1 MNPQLYTLAKSGKRT
16 QFITLYKSL
25 FGGNDT
31 DAGVGYNAYVSQI
44 KGATMGG
51 GASIGGG
58 GVGATGGGGNFL
70 SDLLNS
76 ANDKVK
82 TFGKIGGS
90 LLESQYGKTEE
101 QNSAGMITTAIAE
114 AGMNPLK
121 LFSSLAAQSG
131 EAVIGQLKAES
142 ELLSEVNSKVGISG
156 ELSDGLRKDMV
167 AASVAAS
174 EYGVFLKDIG
184 DLYTGMSE
192 KSGKFAIINRDLIE
206 KSVPVATALSKTMAE
221 YAETI
226 NEFEKVGLGMDKT
239 NKLLEQTAV
248 KSNSLGLSAKK
259 IAGEIQTSIGKL
271 NEYGFQNGY
280 KGLEKMAQK
289 AVEFR
294 MEMSSVTAIADKVF
308 SPEGAIDM
316 AANLQVLGGAMG
328 DFNDPIK
335 LMYDATN
342 NVGGLQDA
350 LIGAAQGLATYNQE
364 QGRFEITG
372 VNLRKSKEMAA
383 ALGIS
388 MGELGK
394 TAIAAA
400 ERSSAAT
407 ALMSNAFDIPD
418 DQKEFLTNMSRMQDG
433 EMKIVVPE
441 SLMDKFQGK
450 NEIALDS
457 ITKEQATALAEYQKN
472 FEKMDAKSIA
482 MSQLTETQELVRGM
496 NVVAS
501 YIRVR
506 LTAMGK
512 GAAESLA
519 GEQLKT
525 ALENLKGVKGKLDS
539 SKSET
544 DQKNMMERVDGYLK
558 DPMSLLKDGYD
569 YAAGKLKGALG
580 MEEKPNTT
588 TAPQPTTQVI
598 KHEISVS
605 SKDTFSDSFARE
617 LNRDSSLVSQWAERA
632 PSDLTT
638 PQSANK

>member
-1 MNPQLYTLAKSGKRT
+1 MNPQLYNLAKSGKKS

-25 FGGNDT
+25 FGGDDT
-31 DAGVGYNAYVSQI
+31 AAGVGYNAYVSQI
-44 KGATMGG
+44 KGSTMGG
-51 GASIGGG
+51 GASNGGSSSGGG
-58 GVGATGGGGNFL
+58 SWLG
-70 SDLLNS
+70 DLLGV
-76 ANDKVK
+76 ANNGVK
-82 TFGKIGGS
+82 LMAETSGK
-90 LLESQYGKTEE
+90 LLESQFGKEE
-101 QNSAGMITTAIAE
+101 RQNAPGAAINALAQGGLNPIEILKSGAGQAFEAI
-114 AGMNPLK
+114 
-121 LFSSLAAQSG
+121 
-131 EAVIGQLKAES
+131 VDQLKMES

-167 AASVAAS
+167 AASVEAS
-174 EYGVFLKDIG
+174 KYGVTLKDIG

-206 KSVPVATALSKTMAE
+206 KSVPVATALSKTMSE
-221 YAETI
+221 YADTI
-226 NEFEKVGLGMDKT
+226 SEFEKVGLGMDKT
-239 NKLLEQTAV
+239 NKLLEQTTV
-248 KSNSLGLSAKK
+248 RSTSLGLSAKK
-259 IAGEIQTSIGKL
+259 IATDIQTNISKL

-289 AVEFR
+289 AAEFR

-335 LMYDATN
+335 LMYNATN

-472 FEKMDAKSIA
+472 FEKMDSKSIA

-496 NVVAS
+496 NVVAT
-501 YIRVR
+501 YLKARAAAIGRG
-506 LTAMGK
+506 TAEALVGK
-512 GAAESLA
+512 QMQDFKEAVA
-519 GEQLKT
+519 KYD
-525 ALENLKGVKGKLDS
+525 GKLDT
-539 SKSET
+539 KKIET
-544 DQKNMMERVDGYLK
+544 DQKNAKDKVAGFLDAPVQTTFEFLK
-558 DPMSLLKDGYD
+558 EK
-569 YAAGKLKGALG
+569 AKNALG
-580 MEEKPNTT
+580 MGETNQTPNAPQTT
-588 TAPQPTTQVI
+588 TQII

-605 SKDTFSDSFARE
+605 SKDTFSDSFSRE

-632 PSDLTT
+632 PNDLTT
-638 PQSANK
+638 PNSAIKNN

>member
-1 MNPQLYTLAKSGKRT
+1 MNPQLYNLAKSGKKS

-25 FGGNDT
+25 FGGDDT
-31 DAGVGYNAYVSQI
+31 AAGVGYNAYVSQI
-44 KGATMGG
+44 KGSTMGG
-51 GASIGGG
+51 GTSTGGSS
-58 GVGATGGGGNFL
+58 TGGGSWLG
-70 SDLLNS
+70 DLLGV
-76 ANDKVK
+76 ANNGVK
-82 TFGKIGGS
+82 LMAETSGK
-90 LLESQYGKTEE
+90 LLESQFGKEE
-101 QNSAGMITTAIAE
+101 RQNAPGAAINALAQGGLNPIEILKSGAGQAFEAI
-114 AGMNPLK
+114 
-121 LFSSLAAQSG
+121 
-131 EAVIGQLKAES
+131 VDQLKMES

-167 AASVAAS
+167 AASVEAS
-174 EYGVFLKDIG
+174 KYGVTLKDIG

-206 KSVPVATALSKTMAE
+206 KSVPVATALSKTMSE
-221 YAETI
+221 YADTI
-226 NEFEKVGLGMDKT
+226 SEFEKVGLGMDKT
-239 NKLLEQTAV
+239 NKLLEQTTV
-248 KSNSLGLSAKK
+248 RSTSLGLSAKK
-259 IAGEIQTSIGKL
+259 IATDIQTNISKL

-289 AVEFR
+289 AAEFR
-294 MEMSSVTAIADKVF
+294 MEMSSITTIADKVF

-335 LMYDATN
+335 LMYNATN

-383 ALGIS
+383 ALGIT

-472 FEKMDAKSIA
+472 FERMDSKSIA

-496 NVVAS
+496 NVVAT
-501 YIRVR
+501 YLKARAAAIGRG
-506 LTAMGK
+506 TAEALVGK
-512 GAAESLA
+512 QMQDFKEAVA
-519 GEQLKT
+519 KYD
-525 ALENLKGVKGKLDS
+525 GKLDT
-539 SKSET
+539 KKIET
-544 DQKNMMERVDGYLK
+544 DQKNAKDKVAGFLDAPVQTTFEFLK
-558 DPMSLLKDGYD
+558 EK
-569 YAAGKLKGALG
+569 AKNALG
-580 MEEKPNTT
+580 MGETNQTPN
-588 TAPQPTTQVI
+588 APQTTTQVI

-605 SKDTFSDSFARE
+605 SKDTFSDSFSRE

-632 PSDLTT
+632 PNDLTT
-638 PQSANK
+638 PNSAIKNN

>member
-1 MNPQLYTLAKSGKRT
+1 MNPQLYNLAKSGKKS

-25 FGGNDT
+25 FGGDDT
-31 DAGVGYNAYVSQI
+31 AAGVGYNAYVSQI
-44 KGATMGG
+44 KGSTMGG
-51 GASIGGG
+51 GASTGGSS
-58 GVGATGGGGNFL
+58 TGGGSWLG
-70 SDLLNS
+70 DLLGV
-76 ANDKVK
+76 ANNGVK
-82 TFGKIGGS
+82 LMAETSGK
-90 LLESQYGKTEE
+90 LLESQFGKEE
-101 QNSAGMITTAIAE
+101 RQNAPGAAINALAQGGLNPIEILKSGAGQAFEAI
-114 AGMNPLK
+114 
-121 LFSSLAAQSG
+121 
-131 EAVIGQLKAES
+131 VDQLKMES

-167 AASVAAS
+167 AASVEAS
-174 EYGVFLKDIG
+174 KYGVTLKDIG

-206 KSVPVATALSKTMAE
+206 KSVPVATALSKTMSE
-221 YAETI
+221 YADTI
-226 NEFEKVGLGMDKT
+226 SEFEKVGLGMDKT
-239 NKLLEQTAV
+239 NKLLEQTTV
-248 KSNSLGLSAKK
+248 RSTSLGLSAKK
-259 IAGEIQTSIGKL
+259 IATDIQTNISKL

-289 AVEFR
+289 AAEFR
-294 MEMSSVTAIADKVF
+294 MEMNSVTAIADKVF

-335 LMYDATN
+335 LMYNATN

-472 FEKMDAKSIA
+472 FERMDSKSIA

-496 NVVAS
+496 NVVAT
-501 YIRVR
+501 YLKARAAAIGRG
-506 LTAMGK
+506 TAEALVGK
-512 GAAESLA
+512 QMQDFKEAVA
-519 GEQLKT
+519 KYD
-525 ALENLKGVKGKLDS
+525 GKLDT
-539 SKSET
+539 KKIET
-544 DQKNMMERVDGYLK
+544 DQKNAKDKVAGFLDAPVQTTFEFLK
-558 DPMSLLKDGYD
+558 EK
-569 YAAGKLKGALG
+569 AKNALG
-580 MEEKPNTT
+580 MGETNQTPN
-588 TAPQPTTQVI
+588 APQTTTQVI

-632 PSDLTT
+632 PNDLTT
-638 PQSANK
+638 PNSAVKNN

>member
-1 MNPQLYTLAKSGKRT
+1 MNPQLYNLAKSGKKS

-25 FGGNDT
+25 FGGDDT
-31 DAGVGYNAYVSQI
+31 AAGVGYNAYVSQI
-44 KGATMGG
+44 KGSTMGG
-51 GASIGGG
+51 GASTSGSS
-58 GVGATGGGGNFL
+58 TGGGSWLG
-70 SDLLNS
+70 DLLGV
-76 ANDKVK
+76 ANNGVK
-82 TFGKIGGS
+82 LMAETSGK
-90 LLESQYGKTEE
+90 LLESQFGKEE
-101 QNSAGMITTAIAE
+101 RQNAPGAAINALAQGGLNPIEILKSGAGQAFEAI
-114 AGMNPLK
+114 
-121 LFSSLAAQSG
+121 
-131 EAVIGQLKAES
+131 VDQLKMES

-167 AASVAAS
+167 AASVEAS
-174 EYGVFLKDIG
+174 KYGVTLKDIG

-206 KSVPVATALSKTMAE
+206 KSVPVATALSKTMSE

-226 NEFEKVGLGMDKT
+226 SEFEKVGLGMDKT
-239 NKLLEQTAV
+239 NKLLEQTTV
-248 KSNSLGLSAKK
+248 RSTSLGLSAKK
-259 IAGEIQTSIGKL
+259 IATDIQTNISKL

-289 AVEFR
+289 AAEFR
-294 MEMSSVTAIADKVF
+294 MEMNSVTAIADKVF

-335 LMYDATN
+335 LMYNATN

-472 FEKMDAKSIA
+472 FERMDSKSIA

-496 NVVAS
+496 NVVAT
-501 YIRVR
+501 YLKARAAAIGRG
-506 LTAMGK
+506 TAEALVGK
-512 GAAESLA
+512 QMQDFKEAVA
-519 GEQLKT
+519 KYD
-525 ALENLKGVKGKLDS
+525 GKLDT
-539 SKSET
+539 KKIET
-544 DQKNMMERVDGYLK
+544 DQKNAKDKVAGFLDAPVQTTFEFLK
-558 DPMSLLKDGYD
+558 EK
-569 YAAGKLKGALG
+569 AKNALG
-580 MEEKPNTT
+580 MGETNQTPN
-588 TAPQPTTQVI
+588 APQTTTQVI

-605 SKDTFSDSFARE
+605 SKDTFSDSFTRE

-632 PSDLTT
+632 PNDLTT
-638 PQSANK
+638 PNSAVKNN

>member
-1 MNPQLYTLAKSGKRT
+1 MNPQLYNLAKSGKKS

-25 FGGNDT
+25 FGGDDT
-31 DAGVGYNAYVSQI
+31 AAGVGYNAYVSQI
-44 KGATMGG
+44 KGSTMGG
-51 GASIGGG
+51 GASTGGSS
-58 GVGATGGGGNFL
+58 TGGGSWLG
-70 SDLLNS
+70 DLLGV
-76 ANDKVK
+76 ANNGVK
-82 TFGKIGGS
+82 LMAETSGK
-90 LLESQYGKTEE
+90 LLESQFGKEE
-101 QNSAGMITTAIAE
+101 RQNAPGAAINALAQGGLNPIEILKSGAGQAFEAI
-114 AGMNPLK
+114 
-121 LFSSLAAQSG
+121 
-131 EAVIGQLKAES
+131 VDQLKMES

-167 AASVAAS
+167 AASVEAS
-174 EYGVFLKDIG
+174 KYGVTLKDIG

-206 KSVPVATALSKTMAE
+206 KSVPVATALSKTMSE
-221 YAETI
+221 YADTI
-226 NEFEKVGLGMDKT
+226 SEFEKVGLGMDKT
-239 NKLLEQTAV
+239 NKLLEQTTV
-248 KSNSLGLSAKK
+248 RSTSLGLSAKK
-259 IAGEIQTSIGKL
+259 IATDIQTNISKL

-289 AVEFR
+289 AAEFR
-294 MEMSSVTAIADKVF
+294 MEMNSVTAIADKVF

-335 LMYDATN
+335 LMYNATN

-472 FEKMDAKSIA
+472 FERMDSKSIA

-496 NVVAS
+496 NVVAT
-501 YIRVR
+501 YLKARAAAIGRG
-506 LTAMGK
+506 TAEALVGK
-512 GAAESLA
+512 QMQDFKEAVA
-519 GEQLKT
+519 KYD
-525 ALENLKGVKGKLDS
+525 GKLDT
-539 SKSET
+539 KKIET
-544 DQKNMMERVDGYLK
+544 DQKNAK
-558 DPMSLLKDGYD
+558 DKV
-569 YAAGKLKGALG
+569 AGFLDAPVQTTIEFFKEKAKNALG
-580 MEEKPNTT
+580 MGETNQTPN
-588 TAPQPTTQVI
+588 APQTTTQVI

-632 PSDLTT
+632 PNDLTT
-638 PQSANK
+638 PNSAVKNN

>member
-1 MNPQLYTLAKSGKRT
+1 MANFTPYDYYSQHPNDREGFLTA
-16 QFITLYKSL
+16 
-25 FGGNDT
+25 FGNNDKT
-31 DAGVGYNAYVSQI
+31 KKMWERF
-44 KGATMGG
+44 KGTKPATGG
-51 GASIGGG
+51 SSYGGG
-58 GVGATGGGGNFL
+58 GSSGGDSGSNFNVLDIINNGAKN
-70 SDLLNS
+70 
-76 ANDKVK
+76 V
-82 TFGKIGGS
+82 GKIGGS

-101 QNSAGMITTAIAE
+101 QNSAGMITTAIAD

-156 ELSDGLRKDMV
+156 ELSDGLRKDMIT
-167 AASVAAS
+167 ASIAAS
-174 EYGVFLKDIG
+174 EYGVSLKDIG
-184 DLYTGMSE
+184 DLYTNMSE

-206 KSVPVATALSKTMAE
+206 KSVPVATALSKTMSE
-221 YAETI
+221 YADTI

-259 IAGEIQTSIGKL
+259 IASEIQNNIGKL
-271 NEYGFQNGY
+271 NEYGFQNGF
-280 KGLEKMAQK
+280 KGLERMVQK
-289 AVEFR
+289 AHEFR

-308 SPEGAIDM
+308 SPEGAIDL

-335 LMYDATN
+335 LMYNATN

-519 GEQLKT
+519 GGQLKA
-525 ALENLKGVKGKLDS
+525 ALENLKGVKGELDS
-539 SKSET
+539 SKSQT
-544 DQKNMMERVDGYLK
+544 DQKTMMGKLEEIKK
-558 DPMSLLKDGYD
+558 DPLGALKDGFEYGV
-569 YAAGKLKGALG
+569 GKIKNLLG
-580 MEEKPNTT
+580 VEEKPNT
-588 TAPQPTTQVI
+588 TAPQPTTQTI

-638 PQSANK
+638 PAVANK

>member
-1 MNPQLYTLAKSGKRT
+1 MNPQLYNLAKSGKKT

-25 FGGNDT
+25 FGGDDT
-31 DAGVGYNAYVSQI
+31 AAGVGYNAYVSQI

-51 GASIGGG
+51 GAS
-58 GVGATGGGGNFL
+58 TGGGGTGGGSWL
-70 SDLLNS
+70 GDLLGV
-76 ANDKVK
+76 ANNGVK
-82 TFGKIGGS
+82 LMAETSGK
-90 LLESQYGKTEE
+90 LLESQFGKEE
-101 QNSAGMITTAIAE
+101 RQNAPGAAINALAQGGLNPIEILKSGAGQAFEAI
-114 AGMNPLK
+114 
-121 LFSSLAAQSG
+121 
-131 EAVIGQLKAES
+131 VDQLKMES

-167 AASVAAS
+167 AASVEAS
-174 EYGVFLKDIG
+174 KYGVTLKDIG

-192 KSGKFAIINRDLIE
+192 KSGKFAIINRELIE
-206 KSVPVATALSKTMAE
+206 KSVPVATALSKTMSE
-221 YAETI
+221 YADTI
-226 NEFEKVGLGMDKT
+226 SEFEKVGLGMDKT
-239 NKLLEQTAV
+239 NKLLEQTTV
-248 KSNSLGLSAKK
+248 RSNSLGLSAKK
-259 IAGEIQTSIGKL
+259 IATDIQTNISKL

-289 AVEFR
+289 AAEFR

-335 LMYDATN
+335 LMYNATN

-472 FEKMDAKSIA
+472 FERMDSKSIA

-496 NVVAS
+496 NVVAT
-501 YIRVR
+501 YLKARAA
-506 LTAMGK
+506 AMGR
-512 GAAESLA
+512 GTAE
-519 GEQLKT
+519 
-525 ALENLKGVKGKLDS
+525 ALVGKQMQDFKDAVAKYDGKLDT
-539 SKSET
+539 KKIET
-544 DQKNMMERVDGYLK
+544 DQKNAKDKVAGFLEAPLQTTFEFLK
-558 DPMSLLKDGYD
+558 EK
-569 YAAGKLKGALG
+569 AKNALG
-580 MEEKPNTT
+580 MGETNQPTPPP
-588 TAPQPTTQVI
+588 PQPTTQVI

-638 PQSANK
+638 PSVANK

>member
-1 MNPQLYTLAKSGKRT
+1 MNPQLYNLAKSGKKS

-25 FGGNDT
+25 FGGDDT
-31 DAGVGYNAYVSQI
+31 AAGVGYNAYVSQI
-44 KGATMGG
+44 KGSTMGG
-51 GASIGGG
+51 GASTGGSS
-58 GVGATGGGGNFL
+58 TGGGSWLG
-70 SDLLNS
+70 DLLGV
-76 ANDKVK
+76 ANNGVK
-82 TFGKIGGS
+82 LMAETSGK
-90 LLESQYGKTEE
+90 LLESQFGKEE
-101 QNSAGMITTAIAE
+101 RQNAPGAAINALAQGGLNPIEILKSGAGQAFEAI
-114 AGMNPLK
+114 
-121 LFSSLAAQSG
+121 
-131 EAVIGQLKAES
+131 VDQLKMES

-167 AASVAAS
+167 AASVEAS
-174 EYGVFLKDIG
+174 KYGVFLKDIG
-184 DLYTGMSE
+184 ELYTGMSE
-192 KSGKFAIINRDLIE
+192 KSGKFALINRDLIE
-206 KSVPVATALSKTMAE
+206 KSVPVATALSKTMSD
-221 YAETI
+221 YADTI

-239 NKLLEQTAV
+239 NKLLEQTTV
-248 KSNSLGLSAKK
+248 KSISLGLSAKK
-259 IAGEIQTSIGKL
+259 IAGEIQTNIGKL

-289 AVEFR
+289 AAEFR
-294 MEMSSVTAIADKVF
+294 MEMNSVTAIADKVF

-335 LMYDATN
+335 LMYNATN

-472 FEKMDAKSIA
+472 FERMDSKSIA

-496 NVVAS
+496 NVVAT
-501 YIRVR
+501 YLKARAAAIGRG
-506 LTAMGK
+506 TAEALVGK
-512 GAAESLA
+512 QMQDFKEAVA
-519 GEQLKT
+519 KYD
-525 ALENLKGVKGKLDS
+525 GKLDT
-539 SKSET
+539 KKIET
-544 DQKNMMERVDGYLK
+544 DQKNAKDKVAGFLDAPVQTTFEFLK
-558 DPMSLLKDGYD
+558 EK
-569 YAAGKLKGALG
+569 AKNALG
-580 MEEKPNTT
+580 MGETNQTPN
-588 TAPQPTTQVI
+588 APQTTTQVI

-605 SKDTFSDSFARE
+605 SKDTFSDSFTRE

-632 PSDLTT
+632 PNDLTT
-638 PQSANK
+638 PNSAVKNN

>member
-1 MNPQLYTLAKSGKRT
+1 MNPQLYNLAKSGKKS

-25 FGGNDT
+25 FGGDDT
-31 DAGVGYNAYVSQI
+31 AAGVGYNAYVSQI
-44 KGATMGG
+44 KGSTMGG
-51 GASIGGG
+51 GASTGGSN
-58 GVGATGGGGNFL
+58 TGGGSWLG
-70 SDLLNS
+70 DLLGV
-76 ANDKVK
+76 ANNGVK
-82 TFGKIGGS
+82 LMAETSGK
-90 LLESQYGKTEE
+90 LLESQFGKEE
-101 QNSAGMITTAIAE
+101 RQNAPGAAINAL
-114 AGMNPLK
+114 AQGGLNPIEILK
-121 LFSSLAAQSG
+121 SGAG
-131 EAVIGQLKAES
+131 EAFEAIVDQLKMES

-167 AASVAAS
+167 AASVEAS
-174 EYGVFLKDIG
+174 KYGVTLKDIG

-206 KSVPVATALSKTMAE
+206 KSVPVATALSKTMSE

-226 NEFEKVGLGMDKT
+226 SEFEKVGLGMDKT
-239 NKLLEQTAV
+239 NKLLEQTTV
-248 KSNSLGLSAKK
+248 RSNSLGLSAKK
-259 IAGEIQTSIGKL
+259 IATDIQTNIGKL

-289 AVEFR
+289 AAEFR
-294 MEMSSVTAIADKVF
+294 MEMNSVTAIADKVF

-316 AANLQVLGGAMG
+316 AANLQVLGGAVG
-328 DFNDPIK
+328 DFNDPLK
-335 LMYDATN
+335 LMYEATN

-383 ALGIS
+383 ALGIT

-472 FEKMDAKSIA
+472 FEKMDSKSIA
-482 MSQLTETQELVRGM
+482 MSQLTETQQLVRGM
-496 NVVAS
+496 DVIAT
-501 YIRVR
+501 YLKARAA
-506 LTAMGK
+506 AMGR
-512 GAAESLA
+512 GTAE
-519 GEQLKT
+519 
-525 ALENLKGVKGKLDS
+525 ALVGKQMQDFKDSIAKYDGKLDT
-539 SKSET
+539 KKLET
-544 DQKNMMERVDGYLK
+544 DQKNTKEKVAGFLENPVQTTYEFLK
-558 DPMSLLKDGYD
+558 EK
-569 YAAGKLKGALG
+569 AKNALG
-580 MEEKPNTT
+580 IGETNQTSNTT
-588 TAPQPTTQVI
+588 QPTTQVI

-638 PQSANK
+638 PQSANR

>member
-1 MNPQLYTLAKSGKRT
+1 MAVDIDSIINAAKNRNSAIANFNANVASGEKLDSKVFYAKLERK
-16 QFITLYKSL
+16 FPIS
-25 FGGNDT
+25 GGSSTN
-31 DAGVGYNAYVSQI
+31 
-44 KGATMGG
+44 MG
-51 GASIGGG
+51 SSGGG
-58 GVGATGGGGNFL
+58 GSNFNILDVINNGAKNVGKL
-70 SDLLNS
+70 
-76 ANDKVK
+76 
-82 TFGKIGGS
+82 GGS
-90 LLESQYGKTEE
+90 LLESQYGKPEE
-101 QNSAGMITTAIAE
+101 QNSAGMITTAIAD

-121 LFSSLAAQSG
+121 LFASLAEQSG
-131 EAVIGQLKAES
+131 EAVLGQLKAES

-167 AASVAAS
+167 VASIEAS
-174 EYGVFLKDIG
+174 KYGITLKDIG
-184 DLYTGMSE
+184 DLYTTMSE

-206 KSVPVATALSKTMAE
+206 KSVPVATALSKTMSE
-221 YAETI
+221 YADTI

-259 IAGEIQTSIGKL
+259 IASEIQSNIGKL
-271 NEYGFQNGY
+271 NEYGFQNGF
-280 KGLEKMAQK
+280 KGLERMVQK
-289 AVEFR
+289 AHEFR

-308 SPEGAIDM
+308 SPEGAIDL

-335 LMYDATN
+335 LMYNATN

-482 MSQLTETQELVRGM
+482 MSQLTETQQLVRGM
-496 NVVAS
+496 DVVAS

-512 GAAESLA
+512 GTLEGVA
-519 GEQLKT
+519 GEQLKN
-525 ALENLKGVKGKLDS
+525 AIKNLEGVKGKLDS
-539 SKSET
+539 SKAET
-544 DQKNMMERVDGYLK
+544 DQQNTAAKVQGYIK
-558 DPMSLLKDGYD
+558 DPMSLVKDGGEWV
-569 YAAGKLKGALG
+569 AGKIKSALG

-588 TAPQPTTQVI
+588 PPQPTTQVI

-638 PQSANK
+638 PSVANK